1 MRLYVYSFEALGI
14 LSVVCTFGGSEGVT
28 QTVMGLH
35 HLARARNEK
44 PFAVLVD
51 ALQSDASV
59 FTYSSSN
66 FISFRILKCQLQ
78 CWLW

>member
-1 MRLYVYSFEALGI
+1 
-14 LSVVCTFGGSEGVT
+14 VCTFGGSEGVT

-51 ALQSDASV
+51 ALHVDVMIIRLSPLTCVSE
-59 FTYSSSN
+59 FPTSCSCIGFGECNSECE
-66 FISFRILKCQLQ
+66 FR
-78 CWLW
+78 